1 MKVFVILFALLLAS
15 PCLTAQSI
23 RYFVRGTLQD
33 TTGAGISGATV
44 LLTSDADSISVRTN
58 DKGFYSFQD
67 VTLSTFKLSLSNLG
81 YQSLQKEYTLDPNN
95 FYIELEPLQLQA
107 QSYELNQI
115 LITGK
120 QLLVIKKDTIEY
132 HSRNY
137 KLRENAYTE
146 DLMRLLPGIILNRDG
161 NIIAQGRQIS
171 KITVNGRDFFGGDV
185 ETVIKNI
192 PANLIEKIQVIND
205 YGDKGRLTGSGDGRA
220 QKIINIKTWANLR
233 KGYFGNA
240 NAGIGT
246 EGRYQLSALANYFNN
261 NRETGVYGNLNNNNS
276 NLTGSGYT
284 LKNGGENGLTTL
296 NAFGVNHREKYSK
309 NLSSFGSYN
318 FSNAQNELLS
328 ETFRENIYPDNTRIT
343 NNDTSS
349 IKSNAYD
356 HLFQWMIEYD
366 RNKVDYI
373 QVTPSISYNRKKTA
387 RAVDLSQNKL
397 LNSFLADSLRQITD
411 EDIFNSSPLLGMKI
425 VANHRFEK
433 PGRNVYAEVNVKN
446 GENTSRQSLNAR
458 LNYFDRR
465 GNLSLDS
472 VQRTFLRNAN
482 ENLSVSG
489 RLSFIEPVG
498 NGSRI
503 ELGYTYDYSEFL
515 NDRETTRADQR
526 KRIDS
531 LSDRYEYS
539 FMTNMVSLSFR
550 HNGQKH
556 SYAVGVSVQPTELS
570 GESITRK
577 TYVSRNG
584 LNVVPELNYTYTFS
598 SEKSFAFNYA
608 ATSNPPSYLQ
618 LQPVRDVTNPQY
630 PVTGNPTLKS
640 ELWHTVDI
648 SYNSFN
654 FDTGNTLFTN
664 LNASLVQDQVVS
676 NSVLSYQEGNVVTQ
690 ETFFENVNGGFQLG
704 GIYNASLPL
713 VGRKL
718 ILDVNGSVNYNN
730 NVSLSNYMQI
740 SGKNLIASQNFRMQ
754 VNPGGRFELNPSVTY
769 TFNKTSYSIDEYE
782 KNKLSSWALSAS
794 GRWNVSP
801 SFVVGSAVD
810 KNFYNGLAG
819 SVKTNPL
826 ILNTYLELQ
835 FLKTKRGALRFTG
848 FDLFNQ
854 NANVQRMVL
863 NNSILDNRSNKLGR
877 YFMLLFTI
885 NVNKF
890 ET

>member
-44 LLTSDADSISVRTN
+44 LLTSETDSISVRTN

-81 YQSLQKEYTLDPNN
+81 YQSLQKDYSLDPNN

-246 EGRYQLSALANYFNN
+246 EGRYQLSALGNYFNN

-296 NAFGVNHREKYSK
+296 NAFGVNHREKYNK
-309 NLSSFGSYN
+309 HLSSFGSYN

-465 GNLSLDS
+465 GDLSLDS

-531 LSDRYEYS
+531 LSDKYEYS

-556 SYAVGVSVQPTELS
+556 SYAIGVSVQPTELS

-648 SYNSFN
+648 SYNSFD

-718 ILDVNGSVNYNN
+718 ILDINGSVNYNN

-794 GRWNVSP
+794 GRWNVTP
-801 SFVVGSAVD
+801 SFVVGSALD

>member
-1 MKVFVILFALLLAS
+1 MKVFVILFALLLSS
-15 PCLTAQSI
+15 PSLTAQSI
-23 RYFVRGTLQD
+23 KYFVRGTLQD
-33 TTGAGISGATV
+33 TTGTGISGATV

-58 DKGFYSFQD
+58 ERGFYSFQE
-67 VTLSTFKLSLSNLG
+67 VASSAFKLSLSNLG
-81 YQSLQKEYTLDPNN
+81 YQSLEKEYVLDPDN

-146 DLMRLLPGIILNRDG
+146 DLMRLLPGIILGRDG

-171 KITVNGRDFFGGDV
+171 KITVNGRDFFGGDI

-205 YGDKGRLTGSGDGRA
+205 YGDKGRLTGTGDGRA

-246 EGRYQLSALANYFNN
+246 EGRYQVSALANYFNN

-276 NLTGSGYT
+276 NLSGSGYT

-296 NAFGVNHREKYSK
+296 NAFGLNHREKHNK
-309 NLSSFGSYN
+309 NLTSFGSYN

-328 ETFRENIYPDNTRIT
+328 ETFRQNIYPDNTKIT

-349 IKSNAYD
+349 VESNAYD
-356 HLFQWMIEYD
+356 HLFQWNIEYD

-373 QVTPSISYNRKKTA
+373 QITPSISYNRKKTG
-387 RAVDLSQNKL
+387 REVDLSQNKL
-397 LNSFLADSLRQITD
+397 LNSFLADSLRQVTD
-411 EDIFNSSPLLGMKI
+411 EEIFNSSPLLGLKV
-425 VANHRFEK
+425 VANHRFAK
-433 PGRNVYAEVNVKN
+433 PGRNIYAEVNVKN
-446 GENTSRQSLNAR
+446 GQNTSRQSLNAR

-465 GNLSLDS
+465 GNLSVDS
-472 VQRTFLRNAN
+472 IQRTFHRNAN
-482 ENLSVSG
+482 ENFSASG
-489 RLSFIEPVG
+489 RVSYIEPVG
-498 NGSRI
+498 NGSRV
-503 ELGYTYDYSEFL
+503 ELGYTYDYSGFL

-526 KRIDS
+526 RRIDS
-531 LSDRYEYS
+531 LSDKYEYS
-539 FMTNMVSLSFR
+539 FMTNTVSLSFR

-556 SYAVGVSVQPTELS
+556 SYALGVSVQPTQLS
-570 GESITRK
+570 GESINRNI
-577 TYVSRNG
+577 YVNRNG
-584 LNVVPELNYTYTFS
+584 LNIVPELNYTYTFS

-640 ELWHTVDI
+640 ELWHTVDF
-648 SYNSFN
+648 SYNSFD

-676 NSVLSYQEGNVVTQ
+676 NTVLVYQEGNIVTQ

-718 ILDVNGSVNYNN
+718 ILDINGSVNYNN
-730 NVSLSNYMQI
+730 NVSLSNYTRI
-740 SGKNLIASQNFRMQ
+740 SGKNFVASQNFRMQ
-754 VNPGGRFELNPSVTY
+754 VNPGGKFELNPSVTY
-769 TFNKTSYSIDEYE
+769 TFNKTAYSIDEYE
-782 KNKLSSWALSAS
+782 KNNLSSWALSAS
-794 GRWNVSP
+794 GRWNITP
-801 SFVVGSAVD
+801 SFILGSAFD

-835 FLKTKRGALRFTG
+835 FLKAKKGALRFTG
-848 FDLFNQ
+848 FDLFDQ

-863 NNSILDNRSNKLGR
+863 NNSIFDNRSNKLGR
-877 YFMLLFTI
+877 YFMLLFTL
-885 NVNKF
+885 NLNKF

>member
-1 MKVFVILFALLLAS
+1 MKVFVILFALLLSS

-44 LLTSDADSISVRTN
+44 LLTSDVDSISVRTN
-58 DKGFYSFQD
+58 EKGIYSFQD

-81 YQSLQKEYTLDPNN
+81 YQSLEKGYELNPNN

-146 DLMRLLPGIILNRDG
+146 DLMRLLPGIIINRDG

-240 NAGIGT
+240 NAGMGT

-296 NAFGVNHREKYSK
+296 NAFGLNHREKYNK

-349 IKSNAYD
+349 IRSNAYD

-366 RNKVDYI
+366 RNKADYI
-373 QVTPSISYNRKKTA
+373 QITPSISYNRKKTA
-387 RAVDLSQNKL
+387 REINLSQNKL

-411 EDIFNSSPLLGMKI
+411 EDIFNSSPLLGLKI
-425 VANHRFEK
+425 VANHRFDK
-433 PGRNVYAEVNVKN
+433 AGRNMYAEVNVKN

-458 LNYFDRR
+458 LNYYDRR

-472 VQRTFLRNAN
+472 IQRTFHRNAN

-489 RLSFIEPVG
+489 RLSYIEPVG
-498 NGSRI
+498 NGSRL

-531 LSDRYEYS
+531 LSDKYEYS

-556 SYAVGVSVQPTELS
+556 SYAIGVSVQPTQLS
-570 GESITRK
+570 GESINRNI
-577 TYVSRNG
+577 YVSRNG

-640 ELWHTVDI
+640 ELWHTVDF
-648 SYNSFN
+648 SYNSFD

-718 ILDVNGSVNYNN
+718 ILDINGSINYNN
-730 NVSLSNYMQI
+730 NVSLSNYTQI

-754 VNPGGRFELNPSVTY
+754 VNPGGRLELNPSVTY

-794 GRWNVSP
+794 GRWNVTS
-801 SFVVGSAVD
+801 SFVVGSALD

-863 NNSILDNRSNKLGR
+863 NNSIMDNRSNKLGR
-877 YFMLLFTI
+877 YFMLLFTL

>member
-1 MKVFVILFALLLAS
+1 MKVFVILFALLLSS

-23 RYFVRGTLQD
+23 KYFVRGTLQD
-33 TTGAGISGATV
+33 TTGTGISGATV
-44 LLTSDADSISVRTN
+44 LLTSDLDSISVRTN
-58 DKGFYSFQD
+58 EKGFYSFKD
-67 VTLSTFKLSLSNLG
+67 VLSSTFKLSLSNLG
-81 YQSLQKEYTLDPNN
+81 YQSLERQYELDPEN
-95 FYIELEPLQLQA
+95 FFIDLEPLQLQA

-146 DLMRLLPGIILNRDG
+146 DLMRLLPGIILSRDG

-205 YGDKGRLTGSGDGRA
+205 YGDKGRLTGNSDGRA

-233 KGYFGNA
+233 KGYFGNT
-240 NAGIGT
+240 NAGVGT

-276 NLTGSGYT
+276 NLSGSGYT
-284 LKNGGENGLTTL
+284 LKNGGDNGLTTL
-296 NAFGVNHREKYSK
+296 NAFGLNHREKYNK

-318 FSNAQNELLS
+318 FSNAQNELFS
-328 ETFRENIYPDNTRIT
+328 ETFRQNIYPDNTKIT
-343 NNDTSS
+343 NSDTSS
-349 IKSNAYD
+349 IYSNAYD
-356 HLFQWMIEYD
+356 HLFQWNLEYD

-373 QVTPSISYNRKKTA
+373 QISPSIAYTRKKTG
-387 RAVDLSQNKL
+387 REVDLSQSKL

-411 EDIFNSSPLLGMKI
+411 EDIFNSTPLLGLKI
-425 VANHRFEK
+425 VGNHRFAK
-433 PGRNVYAEVNVKN
+433 PGRNIFAEVNVKN
-446 GENTSRQSLNAR
+446 GENTLRQSLDAR

-465 GNLSLDS
+465 GNLTLDS
-472 VQRTFLRNAN
+472 IQRTFHRNAT
-482 ENLSVSG
+482 ENLSYSG
-489 RLSFIEPVG
+489 RLSFTEPMG
-498 NGSRI
+498 NGSMI
-503 ELGYTYDYSEFL
+503 ELGYIYDYAEYL
-515 NDRETTRADQR
+515 NDRETTRAYQR

-531 LSDRYEYS
+531 LSNKYTYS
-539 FMTNMVSLSFR
+539 FMTHTVSLSFR
-550 HNGQKH
+550 HNSQKH
-556 SYAVGVSVQPTELS
+556 SYALGVSVQPTQLT
-570 GESITRK
+570 GESISRNI
-577 TYVSRNG
+577 YVNRNG
-584 LNVVPELNYTYTFS
+584 LNIVPELNYTYTFS

-608 ATSNPPSYLQ
+608 ASSNPPSYLQ

-640 ELWHTVDI
+640 ELWHTVDF

-664 LNASLVQDQVVS
+664 FNASIVQDQVVS
-676 NSVLSYQEGNVVTQ
+676 NTVLVYQEGNVVNQ
-690 ETFFENVNGGFQLG
+690 ETLFENVNGGFQLG

-718 ILDVNGSVNYNN
+718 ILDINGSVNYNN
-730 NVSLSNYMQI
+730 NVSLSNYTRI
-740 SGKNLIASQNFRMQ
+740 SGRNLIASQNLRMQ
-754 VNPGGRFELNPSVTY
+754 INPGGRLELNPSVTY
-769 TFNKTSYSIDEYE
+769 TFNKTSYTIDEYE

-794 GRWNVSP
+794 GRLNVSP
-801 SFVVGSAVD
+801 SFIIGSALD

-835 FLKTKRGALRFTG
+835 FLKSNRGALRFTG

-854 NANVQRMVL
+854 NTSVQRMVL
-863 NNSILDNRSNKLGR
+863 NNSILDNRTNKLGR
-877 YFMLLFTI
+877 YYMLLFTLNI
-885 NVNKF
+885 NKF

>member
-1 MKVFVILFALLLAS
+1 MKVFVILFALLLS
-15 PCLTAQSI
+15 SQCLSAQSI

-33 TTGAGISGATV
+33 TTGAGIAGATV
-44 LLTSDADSISVRTN
+44 LLTSDLDSISVRTN
-58 DKGFYSFQD
+58 EKGFYSIQD
-67 VTLSTFKLSLSNLG
+67 VSSTRFKLSLSNLG
-81 YQSLQKEYTLDPNN
+81 YQSLEREYDLDPAN

-120 QLLVIKKDTIEY
+120 QLLVVKKDTIEY

-146 DLMRLLPGIILNRDG
+146 DLMRLLPGIILGREG
-161 NIIAQGRQIS
+161 SIIAQGRQIS

-205 YGDKGRLTGSGDGRA
+205 YGDKGRLTGSSDGRA
-220 QKIINIKTWANLR
+220 QKIINIKTWSNLR

-240 NAGIGT
+240 NAGVGT

-276 NLTGSGYT
+276 NLSGSGYA
-284 LKNGGENGLTTL
+284 LKNGGDNGLTTL
-296 NAFGVNHREKYSK
+296 NAFGINHREKYTR
-309 NLSSFGSYN
+309 NFSSFGSYN
-318 FSNAQNELLS
+318 FSNAQNKLLS
-328 ETFRENIYPDNTRIT
+328 ETFRQNIYPDYTRIT

-349 IKSNAYD
+349 IQSNGYD
-356 HLFQWMIEYD
+356 HLFQWNIEYD

-373 QVTPSISYNRKKTA
+373 QVTPSIAYNRKKTTREA
-387 RAVDLSQNKL
+387 NLSQSKL
-397 LNSFLADSLRQITD
+397 LNSFLADSLRQMTD
-411 EDIFNSSPLLGMKI
+411 EDIFNSSPLLGLKV

-433 PGRNVYAEVNVKN
+433 PGRNIFGEFNLKN
-446 GENTSRQSLNAR
+446 GQNTTRQSLDAR

-472 VQRTFLRNAN
+472 IQRTYHRNST
-482 ENLSVSG
+482 ENFSMSG
-489 RLSFIEPVG
+489 RLSYIEPIG
-498 NGSRI
+498 KGSRL
-503 ELGYTYDYSEFL
+503 ELGYVYDYSEYL

-531 LSDRYEYS
+531 LSNEYS
-539 FMTNMVSLSFR
+539 YSFTTHTLNLAFR
-550 HNGQKH
+550 HSSQKH
-556 SYAVGVSVQPTELS
+556 SYALGLSVQPTQLT
-570 GESITRK
+570 GESIGRNI
-577 TYVSRNG
+577 YVNRNG
-584 LNVVPELNYTYTFS
+584 LNIVPELNYTYTFS

-618 LQPVRDVTNPQY
+618 LQPVTDVTNPQY

-640 ELWHTVDI
+640 ELWHTVDL

-664 LNASLVQDQVVS
+664 LNASIVQDQVVS
-676 NSVLSYQEGNVVTQ
+676 NTVLVYQEGNVVTQ
-690 ETFFENVNGGFQLG
+690 ETLFENVNGGFQLG

-718 ILDVNGSVNYNN
+718 ILDLNGSVNYNN
-730 NVSLSNYMQI
+730 NVSLSNYTKI
-740 SGKNLIASQNFRMQ
+740 SGRNLIASQNLRMQ
-754 VNPGGRFELNPSVTY
+754 INPGGKLEFNPSVTY

-782 KNKLSSWALSAS
+782 KNKLSAWALSAS
-794 GRWNVSP
+794 GRWNVTP
-801 SFVVGSAVD
+801 SFILGSVFD

-826 ILNTYLELQ
+826 ILNTYMELQ
-835 FLKTKRGALRFTG
+835 FLKSNRGALRFTA

-854 NANVQRMVL
+854 NANVQRFVL

-877 YFMLLFTI
+877 YFMLLFTL

>member
-1 MKVFVILFALLLAS
+1 MKVFVILFALLLSS

-23 RYFVRGTLQD
+23 KYFVRGTLQD
-33 TTGAGISGATV
+33 TTGTGISGATV

-58 DKGFYSFQD
+58 EKGFYSFQD
-67 VTLSTFKLSLSNLG
+67 VTSSTFKLSLSNLG
-81 YQSLQKEYTLDPNN
+81 YQSLERGYELDPNN
-95 FYIELEPLQLQA
+95 FYIELDPLQLQA

-261 NRETGVYGNLNNNNS
+261 NRETGVYGNINNNNS
-276 NLTGSGYT
+276 NLSGSGYT

-296 NAFGVNHREKYSK
+296 NAFGLNHREKHNK
-309 NLSSFGSYN
+309 NLTSFGSYN
-318 FSNAQNELLS
+318 FSNAQNQLLS
-328 ETFRENIYPDNTRIT
+328 ETFRQNIYPDNTRIT

-349 IKSNAYD
+349 VESNAYD
-356 HLFQWMIEYD
+356 HLFQWNIEYD

-373 QVTPSISYNRKKTA
+373 QITPSISYNRKRTA
-387 RAVDLSQNKL
+387 REVDLTQNKL
-397 LNSFLADSLRQITD
+397 LNSFLADSLRQVTD
-411 EDIFNSSPLLGMKI
+411 EDIFNSSPLLGMKV

-446 GENTSRQSLNAR
+446 GENTARQSLNAR

-472 VQRTFLRNAN
+472 LQRTFHRNSS

-489 RLSFIEPVG
+489 RLSYIEPVG
-498 NGSRI
+498 NGSRV
-503 ELGYTYDYSEFL
+503 EFAYTYDYSEFL

-531 LSDRYEYS
+531 LSDKYEYS
-539 FMTNMVSLSFR
+539 FMTNTVSLSFR

-556 SYAVGVSVQPTELS
+556 SYALGVSVQPTQLS
-570 GESITRK
+570 GESINRNI
-577 TYVSRNG
+577 YVNRNG

-640 ELWHTVDI
+640 ELWHTVDF
-648 SYNSFN
+648 SYNSFD

-664 LNASLVQDQVVS
+664 VNASLVQDQVVS
-676 NSVLSYQEGNVVTQ
+676 NTALVYQEGNVVTQ
-690 ETFFENVNGGFQLG
+690 ETFFENVNGGFQVG

-718 ILDVNGSVNYNN
+718 ILDINGSVNYNN
-730 NVSLSNYMQI
+730 NVSLSNYTRI
-740 SGKNLIASQNFRMQ
+740 SGRNLIASQNFRMQ

-794 GRWNVSP
+794 GRWNITP
-801 SFVVGSAVD
+801 SFVVGSALD

-877 YFMLLFTI
+877 YFMLLFTL

>member
-1 MKVFVILFALLLAS
+1 MKVFVILFALLLSS
-15 PCLTAQSI
+15 PYLTAQSI

-44 LLTSDADSISVRTN
+44 VLTSDADSISVRTN

-67 VTLSTFKLSLSNLG
+67 ITLSSFKLSLSNLG
-81 YQSLQKEYTLDPNN
+81 YQSLQKEYALDPNN

-120 QLLVIKKDTIEY
+120 QLLVIKMDTIEY

-146 DLMRLLPGIILNRDG
+146 DLMRLLPGIIFNRDG

-240 NAGIGT
+240 NAGVGT

-296 NAFGVNHREKYSK
+296 NAFGVNHREKYNK
-309 NLSSFGSYN
+309 NLTSFGSYN

-349 IKSNAYD
+349 IRSNAYD

-366 RNKVDYI
+366 KNKVDYI
-373 QVTPSISYNRKKTA
+373 QIMPSISYNRKKTA
-387 RAVDLSQNKL
+387 REVNLSQNKL

-411 EDIFNSSPLLGMKI
+411 EDIFNSSPLLGLKI
-425 VANHRFEK
+425 LGNHRFEK
-433 PGRNVYAEVNVKN
+433 AGRNIYAELNIKN
-446 GENTSRQSLNAR
+446 GDNTSRQSLNAR

-472 VQRTFLRNAN
+472 VQRTLLRNAN
-482 ENLSVSG
+482 ESLSVSG

-531 LSDRYEYS
+531 LSDKYEYS

-556 SYAVGVSVQPTELS
+556 SYAVGLSVQPTELL
-570 GESITRK
+570 GESISRK
-577 TYVSRNG
+577 IYVSRNG

-630 PVTGNPTLKS
+630 PLTGNPTLKS
-640 ELWHTVDI
+640 ELWHTVDM

-664 LNASLVQDQVVS
+664 LNASLIQDQVVS
-676 NSVLSYQEGNVVTQ
+676 NTVLSYQDGNVVTQ

-704 GIYNASLPL
+704 GVYNASLPL

-718 ILDVNGSVNYNN
+718 ILDINGSVNYNN

-754 VNPGGRFELNPSVTY
+754 INPGGRFELNPSVTY

-794 GRWNVSP
+794 GRWNVTP
-801 SFVVGSAVD
+801 SFIVGSAVD